1 MQPGSAY
8 ALPGMEQEGD
18 DEDLMMRYRE
28 GDVAAFEVLYRRHK
42 EPLYRYVLRQCGQHA
57 VADELFQDIWTRVIQ
72 ARKRYQAS
80 ASFKTFL
87 FCIARNRLVDH
98 YRRQGAGRDAFALEG
113 NGESAI
119 PARASDQPEHQVHA
133 RQQTEQL
140 LALIQSLPAEQREA
154 FLLHQEAGLAVAGI
168 AEVTGV
174 GHETAKSRLR
184 YALKRLREGLRE
196 WL

>member
-8 ALPGMEQEGD
+8 ALPAMEQD
-18 DEDLMMRYRE
+18 NSDEELMMRYRD
-28 GDVAAFEVLYRRHK
+28 GDAAAFELLYKRHK
-42 EPLYRYVLRQCGQHA
+42 GPLYRYILRQSGQRA
-57 VADELFQDIWTRVIQ
+57 ADELFQDVWTRVIQ
-72 ARKRYQAS
+72 ARERYQAS

-87 FCIARNRLVDH
+87 FHIARNRLVDH
-98 YRRQGAGRDAFALEG
+98 YRRQGSGRDLDVPDGIA
-113 NGESAI
+113 GESL
-119 PARASDQPEHQVHA
+119 PARASDQPERQVHA
-133 RQQTEQL
+133 GQQIEQL
-140 LALIQSLPAEQREA
+140 LVLVRGLPAEQREA
-154 FLLHQEAGLAVAGI
+154 FLLHEEAGLAVAGI